1 MSWCQGAK
9 EPMSQGGLIMYLN
22 ENVFSVLVSLFAF
35 STCFLYLN
43 ENVLIVDQ
51 SENHIWTNQRIM
63 CGPNKVFRIKIIKF
77 IYLSIY
83 FQIR

>member
-43 ENVLIVDQ
+43 ENVLTCRPIRESYLDQ
-51 SENHIWTNQRIM
+51 SENHVWTKQ
-63 CGPNKVFRIKIIKF
+63 
-77 IYLSIY
+77 SI
-83 FQIR
+83 QN

>member
-43 ENVLIVDQ
+43 ENVLA
-51 SENHIWTNQRIM
+51 NQRMCTIIIQ
-63 CGPNKVFRIKIIKF
+63 CGPIRGDVTSTSL
-77 IYLSIY
+77 LSLPA
-83 FQIR
+83 FCT